1 MVSLNP
7 EEELLSSIASLS
19 PPLSLKSGTLDMP
32 LVNDSLPLEF
42 NNTPEPT
49 LNANPTTSQT
59 LTKPSST
66 NLKTRHSPSPPPNNL
81 DITIDNHPILP
92 KKKYNILEDPVFIDS
107 GILPP
112 TLHPLKTPFQSN
124 TMTDEFLR
132 THLNF
137 KANLPSL
144 YMTPTIILP
153 INFVSLKIVILTT
166 MLRML
171 PNTYPNS
178 PFGRIIVFVSFNSN
192 LIFLN

>member
-1 MVSLNP
+1 MASINP

-19 PPLSLKSGTLDMP
+19 PPLSLKSGTLDNP
-32 LVNDSLPLEF
+32 LVNDSLPLDTT
-42 NNTPEPT
+42 NTPEPT
-49 LNANPTTSQT
+49 LNTNPSTSQS

-81 DITIDNHPILP
+81 HITIDNHPIPP

-112 TLHPLKTPFQSN
+112 TLHPLKTPSQSN

-132 THLNF
+132 THPNF

-144 YMTPTIILP
+144 YMTPITYKFRFPQDRNFDHYVAYASKNLP
-153 INFVSLKIVILTT
+153 QL
-166 MLRML
+166 
-171 PNTYPNS
+171 
-178 PFGRIIVFVSFNSN
+178 SF
-192 LIFLN
+192 